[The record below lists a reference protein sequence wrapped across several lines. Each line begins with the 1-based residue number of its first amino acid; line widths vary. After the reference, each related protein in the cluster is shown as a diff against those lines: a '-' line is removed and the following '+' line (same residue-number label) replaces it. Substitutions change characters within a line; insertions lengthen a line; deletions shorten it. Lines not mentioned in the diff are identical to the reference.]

1 MVRLAEIKK
10 RHPGAATFS
19 FGDTPALIAELN
31 GLVCVGKKR
40 ATCTAMVDVDA
51 GREKMPAVGR
61 RDIALGPDGAP
72 ALVIETVELRQ
83 VTWAATTEE
92 MAMAECEDETLESWR
107 AGRRR
112 YYERQEI
119 FDGDMVLIWE
129 RFEGIEDF
137 GKISAGTA
145 RNF

>member
-1 MVRLAEIKK
+1 M
-10 RHPGAATFS
+10 
-19 FGDTPALIAELN
+19 
-31 GLVCVGKKR
+31 
-40 ATCTAMVDVDA
+40 
-51 GREKMPAVGR
+51 
-61 RDIALGPDGAP
+61 
-72 ALVIETVELRQ
+72 
-83 VTWAATTEE
+83 TEE